1 MTKANANYLVHT
13 LSLYSFFLLFV
24 TSSTFAQE
32 QEEATPKPK
41 NNGLD
46 MSLGYGNSYL
56 NVTGNMLSIISR
68 QGSASVFLKLG
79 TGLYLQTDGWDS
91 WSASSIYG
99 QFGLLFG
106 EGKHQ
111 IEAGIG
117 PMLYLGYNRVTEFP
131 ISGTLGYRFH
141 EVEED
146 KIHRFY
152 RFGFSFAEGL
162 YIGAGRS
169 F

>member
-79 TGLYLQTDGWDS
+79 TGLYLQTDG
-91 WSASSIYG
+91 
-99 QFGLLFG
+99 
-106 EGKHQ
+106 
-111 IEAGIG
+111 
-117 PMLYLGYNRVTEFP
+117 
-131 ISGTLGYRFH
+131 
-141 EVEED
+141 
-146 KIHRFY
+146 
-152 RFGFSFAEGL
+152 
-162 YIGAGRS
+162 
-169 F
+169 